1 MRRSRRELGAGTVE
15 DIGEQRVPTLV
26 AVVGA
31 LPDMGRDGI

>member
-15 DIGEQRVPTLV
+15 DSEEQRVLTLV